1 MKLWQYELDDNK
13 WDVAKQL
20 LKVLKV
26 CPTSL
31 SLLLSFTNTKKIFK
45 DATLYFS
52 WDRMPNIAMVIP
64 AMDHIDSILTTTT
77 LEDNNYPFSICA
89 VFTIGKKTLN
99 CYYSKTD
106 YSDIYHITM
115 SMSRLSLIFYS

>member
-1 MKLWQYELDDNK
+1 MKLRQYELDDNK
-13 WDVAKQL
+13 WDIAKQL

-31 SLLLSFTNTKKIFK
+31 SLLLSFTNMKKIFK

-52 WDRMPNIAMVIP
+52 WDRTLNIATVIP
-64 AMDHIDSILTTTT
+64 AMDHIDSILATTT
-77 LEDNNYPFSICA
+77 LEDNDYPFSIRA
-89 VFTIGKKTLN
+89 ALTISKKTLN
-99 CYYSKTD
+99 RYYSKTD